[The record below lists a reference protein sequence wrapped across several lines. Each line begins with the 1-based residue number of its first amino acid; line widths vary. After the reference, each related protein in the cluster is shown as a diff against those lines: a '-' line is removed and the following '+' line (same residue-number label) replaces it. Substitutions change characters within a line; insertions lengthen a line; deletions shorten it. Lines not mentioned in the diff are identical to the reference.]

1 MRKVKVC
8 GICDVQNVKEIIAA
22 GADFLGF
29 IFYPGSKRFVGKTP
43 DTSLF
48 RQVPSG
54 ILKAG
59 VFVDEKADMI
69 LKTSGRYNLDMIQ
82 LHGNES
88 SDYCRSLKA
97 TGLLIIKAFG
107 INSSFDFNE
116 LNPYMNACEFFLFDT
131 QTINYGGSGSKFD
144 WSKIAEYRL
153 DKPFFLSGGIGP
165 DDAGII
171 KAFDHPRF
179 FGVDINSR
187 FETCSGHKD
196 PHLVKA
202 FINEIKN

>member
-8 GICDVQNVKEIIAA
+8 GICDVQNVKEIAGA
-22 GADFLGF
+22 GADYLGF
-29 IFYPGSKRFVGKTP
+29 IFYPGSKRFVGKNP

-48 RQVPSG
+48 CQVSSG

-69 LKTSGRYNLDMIQ
+69 LKTSERYNLDIIQ
-82 LHGNES
+82 LHGKES

-97 TGLLIIKAFG
+97 YGLLIIKAFG
-107 INSSFDFNE
+107 INSNFDFNQ
-116 LNPYMNACEFFLFDT
+116 LNPYMNTCDFFLFDT
-131 QTINYGGSGSKFD
+131 QSINYGGSGSKFD
-144 WSKIAEYRL
+144 WRKIAGYQL

-165 DDAGII
+165 DDVQII
-171 KAFDHPRF
+171 KAFDHSRF

-187 FETCSGHKD
+187 FETSHGVKD
-196 PHLVKA
+196 AGMVKK
-202 FINEIKN
+202 FIDEIKN